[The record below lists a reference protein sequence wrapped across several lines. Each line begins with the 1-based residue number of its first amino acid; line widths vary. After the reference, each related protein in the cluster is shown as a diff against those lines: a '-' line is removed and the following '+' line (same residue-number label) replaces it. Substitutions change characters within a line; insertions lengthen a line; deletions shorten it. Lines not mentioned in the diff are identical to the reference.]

1 MKSLRLLSVWGIVA
15 GWLAAAGGSQ
25 AEDGKVLQVALA
37 GTMEQVI
44 RRQIGPAFT
53 AATGYTLDVT
63 RQSSVLLANRIASG
77 ELKPDV
83 YISSD
88 ANVMELVMGSAN
100 NDRARWYL
108 PILRSRTVIMHGTQ
122 SRCNNDIEMVR
133 AGKLPWYELMQRAGL
148 VLKRPNPTVDSGGYR
163 AIFVF
168 DLAERLYKLPGL
180 KQRVLGNDDNEGQ
193 YFDRTKEFPLIR
205 DGSIDVF
212 VTYITNPLVEGLPF
226 LDLPEE
232 IDQSNP
238 SMQDWYATASYTN
251 PRGQTF
257 RGTYAA
263 YAVTIP
269 VAAANPTAAED
280 FVRLLLSEKGM
291 TTFERAG
298 FYRFKELRIAGD
310 ESAAPLAIR
319 SLIKASVGLDTDER
333 CISRLRRPTRSSLSA
348 RPSLLEKTGL
358 AQTVRHML
366 PGYRVGIAVQIP
378 AGRFFAA
385 LWQGVYVHQCPSD
398 VFITSELG
406 IARDQDKGAVRVRP
420 NAAS

>member
-1 MKSLRLLSVWGIVA
+1 MKSLRLLSVCGIVA

-25 AEDGKVLQVALA
+25 AEDGKVLHVALA
-37 GTMEQVI
+37 VTMEQVI

-88 ANVMELVMGSAN
+88 ANVMELVMGPAN

-122 SRCNNDIEMVR
+122 SRFNTDIEAVR
-133 AGKLPWYELMQRAGL
+133 AGKLPWYELMQRPGL

-168 DLAERLYKLPGL
+168 DLAERFYKLPEL
-180 KQRVLGNDDNEGQ
+180 KQRVLGDDNNESQ
-193 YFDRTKEFPLIR
+193 YFDRAKDFPLIPN
-205 DGSIDVF
+205 GSIDVF
-212 VTYITNPLVEGLPF
+212 VTYITNPLVEGMPF
-226 LDLPEE
+226 VDLPEE

-251 PRGQTF
+251 PHGQTF

-263 YAVTIP
+263 YAVTVP
-269 VAAANPTAAED
+269 VAAANPSAVYA
-280 FVRLLLSEKGM
+280 FMMLRL
-291 TTFERAG
+291 
-298 FYRFKELRIAGD
+298 
-310 ESAAPLAIR
+310 P
-319 SLIKASVGLDTDER
+319 
-333 CISRLRRPTRSSLSA
+333 RR
-348 RPSLLEKTGL
+348 E
-358 AQTVRHML
+358 
-366 PGYRVGIAVQIP
+366 
-378 AGRFFAA
+378 
-385 LWQGVYVHQCPSD
+385 
-398 VFITSELG
+398 
-406 IARDQDKGAVRVRP
+406 
-420 NAAS
+420 

>member
-1 MKSLRLLSVWGIVA
+1 MKRHRLLSVCGIVA
-15 GWLAAAGGSQ
+15 AWMALPGGVQ
-25 AEDGKVLQVALA
+25 AQERGVLHVALA

-44 RRQIGPAFT
+44 SRHIGSAFT
-53 AATGYTLDVT
+53 AATGFTLDVT
-63 RQSSVLLANRIASG
+63 RQSSVALANRIVSG

-88 ANVMELVMGSAN
+88 ANVMELVMGPTN

-122 SRCNNDIEMVR
+122 SFNKDIDAVR
-133 AGKLPWYELMQRAGL
+133 AGKLSWYELMQRPNL
-148 VLKRPNPTVDSGGYR
+148 VLKRPNPIIDSGGYR

-180 KQRVLGNDDNEGQ
+180 KQRVLGNDDNESQ
-193 YFDRTKEFPLIR
+193 YFDRSKEFPLIR
-205 DGSIDVF
+205 GGSIDVF

-238 SMQDWYATASYTN
+238 SMQNWYATARYTN

-291 TTFERAG
+291 TLFERAG
-298 FYRFKELRIAGD
+298 FYRVKELRVAGN
-310 ESAAPLAIR
+310 ESAVPPAIL
-319 SLIKASVGLDTDER
+319 SLIKA
-333 CISRLRRPTRSSLSA
+333 
-348 RPSLLEKTGL
+348 
-358 AQTVRHML
+358 
-366 PGYRVGIAVQIP
+366 
-378 AGRFFAA
+378 
-385 LWQGVYVHQCPSD
+385 QCSP
-398 VFITSELG
+398 
-406 IARDQDKGAVRVRP
+406 
-420 NAAS
+420 